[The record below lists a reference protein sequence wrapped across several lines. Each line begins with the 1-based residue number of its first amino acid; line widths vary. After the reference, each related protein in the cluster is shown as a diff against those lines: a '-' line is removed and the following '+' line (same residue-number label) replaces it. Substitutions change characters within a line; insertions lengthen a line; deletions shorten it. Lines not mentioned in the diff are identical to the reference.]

1 MISKLGDKDLH
12 LATLKAGKNEK
23 AATILLL
30 DHLHE
35 VNRRKLFV
43 DYGYSTLQKYMTK
56 ELGLSE
62 GESWTRIQAMRLV
75 ASSPVAKQRIESGE
89 LPITNAAIIQAQII
103 DEKLPP
109 SKIDEKVSSAIG
121 KSSRELK
128 NESAKRPEEK
138 KIVLNERLLAKIKK
152 LGWNQSELEVF
163 EALLDE
169 KLRVIEITKSDR
181 ATADEDKVSRYI
193 PVETKREVLKRSG
206 HKCEYPGC
214 SERRNLQY
222 DHIRPFAL
230 GGDRSPGNIRLLCF
244 SHNQRRAIKTF
255 GIRSPEM
262 RCGIQPQQR

>member
-1 MISKLGDKDLH
+1 MISKLSDKDLH

-23 AATILLL
+23 AATIFLL

-43 DYGYSTLQKYMTK
+43 DYGYSTLQKYMIK
-56 ELGLSE
+56 ELGYSE
-62 GESWTRIQAMRLV
+62 GESWIRIQAMRLV
-75 ASSPVAKQRIESGE
+75 VSSPVAKEKIQSGE

-109 SKIDEKVSSAIG
+109 GKIDEKINSALG

-169 KLRVIEITKSDR
+169 KIKVIETTKSDR

-206 HKCEYPGC
+206 HKCEHPGC

-222 DHIRPFAL
+222 DHIRPFAI
-230 GGDRSPGNIRLLCF
+230 GGDRSPGNIRL
-244 SHNQRRAIKTF
+244 
-255 GIRSPEM
+255 
-262 RCGIQPQQR
+262 